1 MNPRVRQRSEGAAAR
16 QDTAPPGRMGPPAA
30 DLREVAPP
38 PPAAVAPLAAPPPRA
53 VVARASASGES
64 AYASALLAAQAAT
77 PALPEP
83 LAWAVLTLAEMVMR
97 NTAGRGDAPAPIDTP
112 DDLLIAVQMLA
123 DMGRHRLPIGAQL
136 AQLAVNAFAEAW
148 LQGKAELPL
157 CAELDAD
164 NSDAPRPPPFSLRY
178 IVRCFAERL
187 PPAEPTAADPPPP
200 LPPPDGVPVFTLAPS
215 LLGRYRQ
222 LGSCNRMLHAK
233 TEFSKRHNVGD
244 GGGGGRRAARTAT
257 LLKDGSAT
265 EAVLQ
270 KGMYFEAALT
280 ELIGR
285 EAPPACLA
293 PPLRPLPKATR
304 VRDLALEAFRA
315 AVNRST
321 GSCACGHTEETR
333 LGADLREK
341 RHANPDCAYSHA
353 LLEISKEAL
362 LTEVSTPEEAVCLY
376 QAKFEVPSKLYEACG
391 VDTDVLRF
399 TNFQP
404 DYVYV
409 LPGEAPGTRELAIVD
424 AKASAHVKVAHR
436 VQVAAYAW
444 ALDGLIEEGVQ
455 EGRVTAPS
463 RVADVGAIWRPGCA
477 APDVFALEEP
487 KRQHVEALKGPLSKS
502 VLTRAAYALAY
513 EQSLKEP
520 SSLAYGQDWQLRSS
534 CASCEFLTQCRK
546 EAVNPRKLASVP
558 GMGPAAVTALR
569 ELAELGDIEDVP
581 AQRLADWLRESGTPA
596 VVKAATKEP
605 KMRRAVAALAAL
617 APAALADALPEA
629 PLHERVQRAAQ
640 SDSSSACAFSPRLA
654 AALEDRVRVRPGSIC
669 TALPAPQPAGG
680 KLEDIVCVSLLSDP
694 TTGEAYAWAVQT
706 FTVQPGQSLLC
717 GSALAPAVAVV
728 PRKQF
733 DAAAAYAPPPP
744 PDELER
750 LAKDAAAE
758 ASSSSDGITLSRGL
772 ALRRG
777 LVAELHAALCGPDT
791 RLACAVMLDGGERAA
806 VLRMLFD
813 VATSGL
819 AAEADLR
826 VPAQCCLF
834 ACLDARLLAAENAVG
849 MDALAEQAGGVW
861 SNNPADGW
869 PRFRQIHK
877 SDSPSMAALL
887 PALPTLLE
895 LPALG
900 FFTLADVARHVAAAA
915 PALQALPGGA
925 IDALRDFILGPE
937 AELGRSDSLEA
948 TVAALD
954 GDAAY
959 RDWGA
964 RAVGGEFRVAELVAR
979 RCRLAAATLDGLRA
993 LLDAAGGPSGAAN
1006 FLPLS
1011 AAVRGAALQVQ
1022 PFDSAACARS
1032 ALFKCMELRAGG
1044 AANRAERARPLAA
1057 RLRKDKT
1064 LLVRV
1069 TQAPVMRSDGC
1080 TITVQLVPE
1089 LAGGAPDSTAE
1100 KLLGDLKFKQ
1110 WLLVPLTRDG
1120 LLSTL
1125 RFPESALAHV
1135 GGYIGRNLWDAFPPE
1150 ERRLRASLHLGALG
1164 SSDLTPGQAPGALNL
1179 RLTLGP
1185 KDGGRY
1191 SALNP
1196 SSDCAAGTQLLLCL
1210 RETDTL
1216 GPRVATYARAMV
1228 DCPRGGPAAWLHSLM
1243 PNNEIIVSDVTLRSG
1258 ARLGDCVALFMEWD
1272 AHDRKFAKVQVTAS
1286 STVCMK
1292 EAVEVRVPESH
1303 ICHKFSLYRTLF
1315 DPGAERGVMLPPFD
1329 PAVISPAGAWAC
1341 GLDCKLLKPMVSH
1354 PAADPLVAVLATY
1367 ARQSTPTASQRESFE
1382 RVVRHR
1388 LSAVWGPPGA
1398 GKTHFSAGM
1407 LLALFAAYT
1416 EAKVPLRVLVC
1427 AATKAAT
1434 RVLLRKLSDEADLLI
1449 KAGQLQ
1455 PGHIRLFTTEKDG
1468 LPADEPEPPVAVEL
1482 APSAAALWDI
1492 ERCVVGSTVWQ
1503 ASKLYSAMQTKEGAP
1518 PAPKFDL
1525 ILVDEA
1531 SQLLACDAML
1541 VVDLLDPFSG
1551 RLVVV
1556 GDHLQMPPVIRGT
1569 GYPAGT
1575 AGCPSP
1581 AASLLE
1587 AVRGALKAGGPKAA
1601 EHATSCTL
1609 LDNHRMAPALA
1620 QFCAAPEGIYPAGFR
1635 ECSETGCPCRHLGRE
1650 RKLPLRADA
1659 EALCGAGW
1667 LGRALNPEAQLVVI
1681 RLPGAD
1687 DKEEARVA
1695 AALMKRASE
1704 CWAVKEKF
1712 CSDAFVVAPHH
1723 RQIASLTGEL
1733 AHLAHLAKGLL
1744 SISTVETVQG
1754 READLVVV
1762 LYALSDPDAIAAEA
1776 DFLYGL
1782 ERLNVALTRARQKAV
1797 LLLTRAVA
1805 SPDARAAAAAASP
1818 AADEGLAFLRRAASF
1833 ARRRGWYIKLRR
1845 RDDDSETEDG
1855 ADGGFEVDE
1864 SPDSDDEGGT
1874 AERPPAWPGNPMVSE
1889 PRRLHAAPSD
1899 DGEDADALADEDM
1912 PVSDEGDEMDG
1923 VAPESQP
1930 AHEAAVE
1937 ELSGRLMAQSS
1948 NDDGVA
1954 SAPPAAAPPQPP
1966 PLSQGGDDAGG
1977 PDHMA
1982 WALPSQPA
1990 VEAFSGDVS
1999 QSRSFPPPSSSESP
2013 SQDGG
2018 YGAGAAAAPQRDVVP
2033 DTYGAPGSQSS
2044 PPFVRPGAFQ
2054 GPSWSAPP
2062 KTTAPPESADFSPLA
2077 PQPAAPHT
2085 DGYQQRSR
2093 PGPAAAGATGLASQ
2107 RGPIMFDD
2115 AQAGPSRDAPVASP
2129 KDEIE
2134 SDSEDGEQYMYAQ

>member
-1 MNPRVRQRSEGAAAR
+1 MPG
-16 QDTAPPGRMGPPAA
+16 QDDPALPGRVGPPAA
-30 DLREVAPP
+30 DLRQAAPP
-38 PPAAVAPLAAPPPRA
+38 LPAAVAPVAAPPGRA
-53 VVARASASGES
+53 PASSEG
-64 AYASALLAAQAAT
+64 AYATTLLAAQAAT

-83 LAWAVLTLAEMVMR
+83 LAWAVLALAEMVMH
-97 NTAGRGDAPAPIDTP
+97 NTKDRGNAPAPVDTP
-112 DDLLIAVQMLA
+112 EELHTAMQTLA
-123 DMGRHRLPIGAQL
+123 AMGRHRLPIGGQL
-136 AQLAVNAFAEAW
+136 AQLAVDAFADAW
-148 LQGKAELPL
+148 LWGKAELPF
-157 CAELDAD
+157 CAELDGEGD
-164 NSDAPRPPPFSLRY
+164 KKPPPPFSLLH
-178 IVRCFAERL
+178 IVSVFAERL
-187 PPAEPTAADPPPP
+187 PPAEPADAKPPPP
-200 LPPPDGVPVFTLAPS
+200 LPPPDGVPVFMVAPS

-222 LGSCNRMLHAK
+222 LGSCNRFLHAK

-244 GGGGGRRAARTAT
+244 GGGGGRRAARNAA

-280 ELIGR
+280 ELISR
-285 EAPPACLA
+285 EPPPACLA
-293 PPLRPLPKATR
+293 PPLRLLPKATR

-321 GSCACGHTEETR
+321 GCCACGHTEQSR

-341 RHANPDCAYSHA
+341 RHANPDCAYSAA
-353 LLEISKEAL
+353 LLEISKRAL

-376 QAKFEVPSKLYEACG
+376 QAKFEVPRKLYTDCV
-391 VDTDVLRF
+391 VDPDVLRF

-404 DYVYV
+404 DYVYI
-409 LPGEAPGTRELAIVD
+409 LPGEAAGMRELAIVD

-444 ALDGLIEEGVQ
+444 ALDGLMEEGEV
-455 EGRVTAPS
+455 RATS
-463 RVADVGAIWRPGCA
+463 RVADLGAIWRPGCA

-487 KRQHVEALKGPLSKS
+487 KRQHVEALKGPLSKT
-502 VLTRAAYALAY
+502 VLTREAYLLSLEKPSLLA
-513 EQSLKEP
+513 S
-520 SSLAYGQDWQLRSS
+520 GQDWQLRSS
-534 CASCEFLTQCRK
+534 CASCEFLAQCRK
-546 EAVNPRKLASVP
+546 EAVQPRKLASVP

-569 ELAELGDIEDVP
+569 ELTDINDIEDV
-581 AQRLADWLRESGTPA
+581 QSLADWLRDPATPA
-596 VVKAATKEP
+596 VVKAATGEP

-617 APAALADALPEA
+617 APAALADAPPEEA
-629 PLHERVQRAAQ
+629 LYKRVQRAAQ
-640 SDSSSACAFSPRLA
+640 NGASPACAFSPRLA

-706 FTVQPGQSLLC
+706 FTVQPGQPLL
-717 GSALAPAVAVV
+717 GGPALAPAVAVV

-750 LAKDAAAE
+750 LAKIAAAE
-758 ASSSSDGITLSRGL
+758 ANSPSGDITLSRGL

-806 VLRMLFD
+806 VLRMLFE

-849 MDALAEQAGGVW
+849 MDALAEQAGGGW

-887 PALPTLLE
+887 PALPMLLE

-900 FFTLADVARHVAAAA
+900 FFTLSDVARHVAAAA
-915 PALQALPGGA
+915 PALQTLPGGA
-925 IDALRDFILGPE
+925 IDALRDFIIGPE

-993 LLDAAGGPSGAAN
+993 LLDAAGGAAN

-1069 TQAPVMRSDGC
+1069 TQLAMRGDSC
-1080 TITVQLVPE
+1080 TITVQVVPE
-1089 LAGGAPDSTAE
+1089 AEGGAPDSTAE
-1100 KLLGDLKFKQ
+1100 KLLGDLSFKQ
-1110 WLLVPLTRDG
+1110 WLLAPLTRDG

-1135 GGYIGRNLWDAFPPE
+1135 GGYVGRNLWEAFPPE
-1150 ERRLRASLHLGALG
+1150 ERKLRASLRLGALG
-1164 SSDLTPGQAPGALNL
+1164 SKDVKPGQAPGTLALSL
-1179 RLTLGP
+1179 ALGP
-1185 KDGGRY
+1185 EGGRY
-1191 SALNP
+1191 SALQP
-1196 SSDCAAGTQLLLCL
+1196 ASDCAVGTQLLLCL

-1216 GPRVATYARAMV
+1216 GPKVAQYARAMV

-1243 PNNEIIVSDVTLRSG
+1243 PNNEVVVSDVTLPNG
-1258 ARLGDCVALFMEWD
+1258 ARLGDCVALFVEWD
-1272 AHDRKFAKVQVTAS
+1272 AHDRKRAKVQVTAS
-1286 STVCMK
+1286 NAVCLK

-1303 ICHKFSLYRTLF
+1303 IRHKFSLFRTLF
-1315 DPGAERGVMLPPFD
+1315 DPGAEQGVMLPDFN
-1329 PAVISPAGAWAC
+1329 PAVVISPAGAWAC
-1341 GLDCKLLKPMVSH
+1341 GLDCDKLKPMTGANLLSS
-1354 PAADPLVAVLATY
+1354 AELDDVLATY
-1367 ARQSTPTASQRESFE
+1367 ARQSTPTASQRASFE

-1407 LLALFAAYT
+1407 LHALFAAYT
-1416 EAKVPLRVLVC
+1416 EARAPLRVLVC

-1434 RVLLRKLSDEADLLI
+1434 RVLLRKLSSEAARLI
-1449 KAGQLQ
+1449 DAGQLES
-1455 PGHIRLFTTEKDG
+1455 GHIRLFTTEKDG
-1468 LPADEPEPPVAVEL
+1468 LPADEPEPPVGVEK
-1482 APSAAALWDI
+1482 APSAAALWGI

-1503 ASKLYSAMQTKEGAP
+1503 ASKLYSAMHATNGAP

-1587 AVRGALKAGGPKAA
+1587 AVRGALKAGGSKAA

-1635 ECSETGCPCRHLGRE
+1635 ECSETGCPCRRLGRE

-1659 EALCGAGW
+1659 EALCGSSW
-1667 LGRALNPEAQLVVI
+1667 LSRALNPAAQLVVI

-1704 CWAVKEKF
+1704 CWAVKEEF
-1712 CSDAFVVAPHH
+1712 CADAFVVAPHH

-1733 AHLAHLAKGLL
+1733 AREAHLAKGLL

-1754 READLVVV
+1754 REAELVVI

-1855 ADGGFEVDE
+1855 ADGGFEVDD
-1864 SPDSDDEGGT
+1864 SPDSDAEGT
-1874 AERPPAWPGNPMVSE
+1874 DPPPDPPAWPGNPIVSE
-1889 PRRLHAAPSD
+1889 PRRLNAANSD
-1899 DGEDADALADEDM
+1899 DGDDADAPAEEDL
-1912 PVSDEGDEMDG
+1912 PASDEGDEMEG
-1923 VAPESQP
+1923 VAAESQP
-1930 AHEAAVE
+1930 AHEAKVAE
-1937 ELSGRLMAQSS
+1937 ITDKLKSQSS
-1948 NDDGVA
+1948 HDDGDA
-1954 SAPPAAAPPQPP
+1954 AAAPAAPVRSPQPP
-1966 PLSQGGDDAGG
+1966 LFSQGRDDAADRLGWG
-1977 PDHMA
+1977 
-1982 WALPSQPA
+1982 L
-1990 VEAFSGDVS
+1990 GDVS

-2013 SQDGG
+2013 SRGSH
-2018 YGAGAAAAPQRDVVP
+2018 GAAAAPCDVVP
-2033 DTYGAPGSQSS
+2033 DTYGAPGSDSS
-2044 PPFVRPGAFQ
+2044 PRWGTFQRPL
-2054 GPSWSAPP
+2054 SSLSAPP
-2062 KTTAPPESADFSPLA
+2062 KTTAPPESAGFSPRA
-2077 PQPAAPHT
+2077 PLPAAPHT
-2085 DGYQQRSR
+2085 EGYLQRSR
-2093 PGPAAAGATGLASQ
+2093 PGPGAAGTKGLPAQ
-2107 RGPIMFDD
+2107 RGPIMFET
-2115 AQAGPSRDAPVASP
+2115 GPPSRAAPVASP

-2134 SDSEDGEQYMYAQ
+2134 SDSADDEAFLMAQ